1 MFSLSSLELLY
12 FISAIAIG
20 FVAVFLCW
28 ALYEIAT
35 LVRQTNEVVSDTREK
50 VARFERA
57 IMMIGE
63 KLGASAQ
70 YLGFIAEGGKQ
81 LLSYLHKRSEEKKEE
96 TDTPKKHRKKRE
108 EEELSEMGG
117 GMS

>member
-28 ALYEIAT
+28 ALYEIAR
-35 LVRQTNEVVSDTREK
+35 LMRQANEMVSDTREK
-50 VARFERA
+50 VARFERV
-57 IMMIGE
+57 IVMIGE

-81 LLSYLHKRSEEKKEE
+81 LLSFLHKRSEDKEE
-96 TDTPKKHRKKRE
+96 KSDIIKKHKKKHGE
-108 EEELSEMGG
+108 GELSEMREE
-117 GMS
+117 